1 MTSILTRLDEITQN
15 FKEKLIEKES
25 DLLKK
30 LEEGD
35 FRSFEK
41 ALQESCD
48 EFANSLTQSVI
59 EEAVNSPELE
69 KKAKEVAEV
78 KRLYLRKTSVEI
90 YIWTGS
96 KIRIPSYYGSPKPN
110 HTRKKRSR
118 RRKCGP
124 NGTGYQ
130 VLLYYW
136 GFLGKASPGCYS
148 LLGLLT
154 VLCPSL
160 DLVVKLLEQQGI
172 KINSKTVR
180 RIALDLG
187 KKSMKYRVL
196 LNLKQ
201 GENLAGKRVII
212 SVDGGRTRIRKLKK
226 PTTQQVDKQSI
237 KHSKFDTPWK
247 EPKLLVIQ
255 ELQADG
261 SMSKTSFPIYD
272 TVLGSANAVFS
283 LLADYLKQL
292 NLKAAD
298 LVLFIGDGA
307 KWIWNR
313 TEKMFKDLGLKAG
326 QYIEAIDYYHA
337 VQQLYKTVEALPA
350 KNLKE
355 IDKSS
360 LIEQLKNQLWNGQ
373 IAALTKRV
381 KQLGKGN
388 LPKVNSLVNYF
399 AKRPKLFNYS
409 RLKEL
414 DLPCGSGIVE
424 SAIRRIINLR
434 FKSPSSFWLPKNV
447 EPLMYLRGV
456 ALAGRWNHFIQNFAN
471 LRD

>member
-15 FKEKLIEKES
+15 FKEKLQEKDSE
-25 DLLKK
+25 LLKK
-30 LEEGD
+30 LEDGD
-35 FRSFEK
+35 FSSFEK
-41 ALQESCD
+41 ELKESCD
-48 EFANSLTQSVI
+48 EFTNELTQSML
-59 EEAVNSPELE
+59 EEAINSPELE
-69 KKAKEVAEV
+69 KKARQVAAV
-78 KRLYLRKTSVEI
+78 KHLQLRKTSVEI

-110 HTRKKRSR
+110 YTKKKKRR

-136 GFLGKASPGCYS
+136 GFVGKASPGCYS
-148 LLGLLT
+148 LLGLLS
-154 VLCPSL
+154 VICPSF
-160 DLVVKLLEQQGI
+160 DLAVKVLEQQGI

-180 RIALDLG
+180 RIALELG

-201 GENLAGKRVII
+201 GENLGGKRVII

-226 PTTQQVDKQSI
+226 PIEQQPDKEPI
-237 KHSKFDTPWK
+237 KYSKFDTPWK
-247 EPKLLVIQ
+247 EPKLLVIE
-255 ELQADG
+255 ELQRDG
-261 SMSKTSFPIYD
+261 CINKKSFPIYD
-272 TVLGSANAVFS
+272 TVVGSANAVFS
-283 LLADYLKQL
+283 LLTNYLKQL

-313 TEKMFKDLGLKAG
+313 TQKMFKALGLKAS

-337 VQQLYKTVEALPA
+337 VQQLYKVVEALPA
-350 KNLKE
+350 KNLKQL
-355 IDKSS
+355 DKSS
-360 LIEQLKNQLWNGQ
+360 LIQELKKQLWNGQ
-373 IAALTKRV
+373 IAQLSKRV

-388 LPKVNSLVNYF
+388 LPKVNSLLNYF
-399 AKRPKLFNYS
+399 CKRAKLFNYS

-414 DLPCGSGIVE
+414 NLPCGSGIVE

-456 ALAGRWNHFIQNFAN
+456 ALAGRWNNFIQNFAN
-471 LRD
+471 FKD